1 MKINIVELQHED
13 GYYDADM
20 FSDIKFFDSFN
31 GLELVK
37 KANEIY
43 TEALGEEERTT
54 EEMIRKWFGNEKEL
68 EEFLQQYRED
78 YVDEEDWEFYG

>member
-1 MKINIVELQHED
+1 MKINIIELQHED

-43 TEALGEEERTT
+43 TEGLGEEERTSS
-54 EEMIRKWFGNEKEL
+54 EMVKNWYKDEKL
-68 EEFLQQYRED
+68 SRAS
-78 YVDEEDWEFYG
+78 